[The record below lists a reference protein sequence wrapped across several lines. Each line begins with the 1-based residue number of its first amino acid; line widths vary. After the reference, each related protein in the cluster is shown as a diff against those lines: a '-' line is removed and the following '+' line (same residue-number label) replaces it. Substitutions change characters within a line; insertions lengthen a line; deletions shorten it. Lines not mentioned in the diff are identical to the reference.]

1 VLHEIFSEYGY
12 LEDIFMFKEFALVQF
27 QHVRHAILALFR
39 HNGTRVYENCCVMDI
54 RLIDLSLSYKC
65 STILRVLLIPSIL
78 QNEIQLITRNC

>member
-39 HNGTRVYENCCVMDI
+39 HNGTRVYENCCVNMLCDG
-54 RLIDLSLSYKC
+54 Y
-65 STILRVLLIPSIL
+65 STHRFKLKL
-78 QNEIQLITRNC
+78 QM